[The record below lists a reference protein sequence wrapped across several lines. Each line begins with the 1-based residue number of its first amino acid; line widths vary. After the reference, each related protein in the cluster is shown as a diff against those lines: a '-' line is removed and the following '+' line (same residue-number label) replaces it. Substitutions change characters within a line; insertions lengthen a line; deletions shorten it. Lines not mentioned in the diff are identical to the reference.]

1 MGIQPPDR
9 PTADRKEL
17 DKLKLASYACIM
29 VQVSKHS
36 KKQAIG
42 APCCGSLA
50 QLLSP
55 RLFKALSDPK
65 RLSLFM
71 RLAEDRGPCTVSQMA
86 HGSGVDF
93 SVVSRHLA
101 ILREAGIIKCVK
113 RGKELWCTVEV
124 NAVPKVLRDLADA
137 LEFCCPEGC
146 GQEGPDSAP
155 SDKRLPARKS
165 RAPRKEQSQPA

>member
-1 MGIQPPDR
+1 MR
-9 PTADRKEL
+9 
-17 DKLKLASYACIM
+17 YVCIM
-29 VQVSKHS
+29 VQVNKRGG
-36 KKQAIG
+36 KQAG
-42 APCCGSLA
+42 TEPGCSGLA

-71 RLAEDRGPCTVSQMA
+71 RLAEDQGPCTVSQMA

-137 LEFCCPEGC
+137 LEFCCPEGR
-146 GQEGPDSAP
+146 GQKKSGSPP
-155 SDKRLPARKS
+155 SDQRSPARKN
-165 RAPRKEQSQPA
+165 RALRPKQTQPA

>member
-1 MGIQPPDR
+1 MR
-9 PTADRKEL
+9 
-17 DKLKLASYACIM
+17 YVCIM
-29 VQVSKHS
+29 VQVNKRGG
-36 KKQAIG
+36 KQAG
-42 APCCGSLA
+42 TEPGCSGLA

-71 RLAEDRGPCTVSQMA
+71 RLAEDQGPCTVSQMA

-124 NAVPKVLRDLADA
+124 NAVPKKSGS
-137 LEFCCPEGC
+137 P
-146 GQEGPDSAP
+146 P
-155 SDKRLPARKS
+155 SDQRSPARKN
-165 RAPRKEQSQPA
+165 RALRPKQTQPA

>member
-1 MGIQPPDR
+1 
-9 PTADRKEL
+9 
-17 DKLKLASYACIM
+17 M
-29 VQVSKHS
+29 VQVSKRS
-36 KKQAIG
+36 GNRASAKSG
-42 APCCGSLA
+42 CSGLA

-71 RLAEDRGPCTVSQMA
+71 RLAEDRTPCTVSQMA
-86 HGSGVDF
+86 DGSGVDF

-137 LEFCCPEGC
+137 LEACCPEGL
-146 GQEGPDSAP
+146 GQEEPASAP
-155 SDKRLPARKS
+155 SDQRLAARKN
-165 RAPRKEQSQPA
+165 RAPRTKQSQPA

>member
-1 MGIQPPDR
+1 MR
-9 PTADRKEL
+9 
-17 DKLKLASYACIM
+17 YVCIM
-29 VQVSKHS
+29 VQVSKRGGN
-36 KKQAIG
+36 QAG
-42 APCCGSLA
+42 TEPGCSGLA

-71 RLAEDRGPCTVSQMA
+71 RLAEDQGPCTVSQMA
-86 HGSGVDF
+86 QGSGVDF

-137 LEFCCPEGC
+137 LESCCPEGL
-146 GQEGPDSAP
+146 GHDGPASAP
-155 SDKRLPARKS
+155 SDLRVPARKK
-165 RAPRKEQSQPA
+165 RVPRIKQSNPA

>member
-1 MGIQPPDR
+1 M
-9 PTADRKEL
+9 A
-17 DKLKLASYACIM
+17 
-29 VQVSKHS
+29 QVSKHS
-36 KKQAIG
+36 KEKAIQ
-42 APCCGSLA
+42 APCCSNLA

-65 RLSLFM
+65 RLSLLM
-71 RLAEDRGPCTVSQMA
+71 RLAEGPGPCTVSQMA

-124 NAVPKVLRDLADA
+124 DAVPKVLRDLADA
-137 LEFCCPEGC
+137 LEFCCPEGR
-146 GQEGPDSAP
+146 GQEEPASAT
-155 SDKRLPARKS
+155 SDKRLQIRKN
-165 RAPRKEQSQPA
+165 RVPRIKQTQPA

>member
-1 MGIQPPDR
+1 
-9 PTADRKEL
+9 
-17 DKLKLASYACIM
+17 M
-29 VQVSKHS
+29 VQVSTHKE
-36 KKQAIG
+36 KPARV
-42 APCCGSLA
+42 APCCSGLA
-50 QLLSP
+50 RLLSP

-71 RLAEDRGPCTVSQMA
+71 RLAEDQGPCTVSQMA

-137 LEFCCPEGC
+137 LESCCSEGHC
-146 GQEGPDSAP
+146 PKGPAP
-155 SDKRLPARKS
+155 ALSDNRPSARKHRAS
-165 RAPRKEQSQPA
+165 RRKQSQPT

>member
-1 MGIQPPDR
+1 MR
-9 PTADRKEL
+9 
-17 DKLKLASYACIM
+17 YVCIM
-29 VQVSKHS
+29 VQVNKRGE
-36 KKQAIG
+36 KQAG
-42 APCCGSLA
+42 TEPGCSGLA

-71 RLAEDRGPCTVSQMA
+71 RLAEDRTPCTVSQMA
-86 HGSGVDF
+86 DGSGVDF

-137 LEFCCPEGC
+137 LESCCPEGL
-146 GQEGPDSAP
+146 GQEEPASAP
-155 SDKRLPARKS
+155 SDQRLAARKN
-165 RAPRKEQSQPA
+165 RAPRTKQSQPA